1 MFSHL
6 KKQSASYI
14 KMLTRIPIIHIGG
27 PSPSYRRE
35 WKAYSIHV
43 VQQIYM
49 RAMASVLI
57 T

>member
-14 KMLTRIPIIHIGG
+14 RMLTRIPIIHIGG